1 MPNPLFERQLRRRRG
16 LSGHYVPGYGN
27 AVNSQLLPGQTDAP
41 QFPNGGPVSQIRPQQ
56 QLTDGPLGRNLT
68 SEEALGHWILR
79 RHKTVDGGN
88 QLERGGIKRPLEV
101 MRKPWLDLTPGGEA
115 YINLN
120 PQQIV
125 IGAVGS
131 VTVVVSF
138 QVPRRK
144 NGTIEWIANQVI
156 GGQNIEGTGL
166 VKWQILLDGV
176 PAFHYD
182 NIPATIGTMSN
193 PADLRESPIRIF
205 ENQLVQLVLVNIAFN
220 PNQQILLGMLRG
232 KFYPVEQEGP
242 NTWV

>member
-1 MPNPLFERQLRRRRG
+1 M
-16 LSGHYVPGYGN
+16 
-27 AVNSQLLPGQTDAP
+27 SQQLPGQKVP
-41 QFPNGGPVSQIRPQQ
+41 QQFPPGTQLRPQEA
-56 QLTDGPLGRNLT
+56 LTSGPLGRNLT
-68 SEEALGHWILR
+68 FEEALGQVILR

-88 QLERGGIKRPLEV
+88 QLQPGLPPVPLAV

-120 PQQIV
+120 PQQVV
-125 IGAVGS
+125 IGALGS

-144 NGTIEWIANQVI
+144 NGTIEWIANQII
-156 GGQNIEGTGL
+156 GGQGLEGTGL

-193 PADLRESPIRIF
+193 PADLRESPVRIF
-205 ENQLVQLVLVNIAFN
+205 ENQLVQLVLVNVAFN
-220 PNQQILLGMLRG
+220 PNQQVLLGMLRG
-232 KFYPVEQEGP
+232 KFYPVESEGP